1 MPFKALCPSRPMSL
15 LPFVCTRPCTNVHI
29 TCSEP
34 VRFYTQWRT
43 AHSFYLL
50 AEPLSPCLDRA
61 LTVYIDEVPYRL
73 DVGPGPVTCAL
84 VEQEKPL
91 TYTHQSFC
99 FLQPTESSKGPKV
112 LYLLDGLDAPF
123 LERITVLSETH
134 EQYVLDAVDQELIRG
149 TPYEALLGACIVEEV
164 VSEPPTT
171 LLPVLAKDVPKDHLL
186 IYDPGLTLEFCQ
198 KADAV
203 PNHWDAI
210 ALMTTLHELGT
221 DPSGQSR
228 GEVFLRRLLDSFE
241 APVDKSFYLCVN
253 RGPIPD
259 PIQALLEQLK
269 PLVRSVEV
277 LDLAIPVEDDV
288 YGPPPPGSSVPKG
301 GDVSG
306 PNLLFL
312 GTARALAQK
321 HTTALFLETDCFLK
335 KGWIQTLDGYVQ
347 HAGKFLIAGAKY
359 DGTLMWGDIPFVNH
373 LNGVAFYKV
382 GSPVLQRVLDKVQ
395 TFIERRV
402 QLGELNH
409 AYDMAIGDCVLDYL
423 AYYMKDT
430 LLYSTQPV
438 YCQYF
443 CFWRYVNRMMVSTT
457 HIVNAS
463 VKADQNLT
471 LPFLESLYNGVI
483 VHRKG

>member
-1 MPFKALCPSRPMSL
+1 MSL
-15 LPFVCTRPCTNVHI
+15 LPVVCTRPCTNVNI

-43 AHSFYLL
+43 THSFYLL

-73 DVGPGPVTCAL
+73 DMGPRSVTCAL
-84 VEQEKPL
+84 VERDTPL

-99 FLQPTESSKGPKV
+99 FLEPTGEGTKGPNV
-112 LYLLDGLDAPF
+112 LYLLDGFDAPF
-123 LERITVLSETH
+123 LERITALSETH
-134 EQYVLDAVDQELIRG
+134 KQYVLDTVDQELIRG

-186 IYDPGLTLEFCQ
+186 IYDPDLTLEFCQ
-198 KADAV
+198 KADAA
-203 PNHWDAI
+203 PHHWDAI
-210 ALMTTLHELGT
+210 ALLTTLRELEP
-221 DPSGQSR
+221 DLSGQCR

-241 APVDKSFYLCVN
+241 TSVDKSFYLCVN

-301 GDVSG
+301 GNVSG

-359 DGTLMWGDIPFVNH
+359 DGSFMCLDIPFLNH

-382 GSPVLQRVLDKVQ
+382 GSPVFQRVLDHVQ
-395 TFIERRV
+395 TNIERQV
-402 QLGELNH
+402 QQGDFCH
-409 AYDMAIGDCVLDYL
+409 AYDMAIGACIYAYL
-423 AYYMKDT
+423 TYYMKDAS
-430 LLYSTQPV
+430 LYSTQPV
-438 YCQYF
+438 YCNFF
-443 CFWRYVNRMMVSTT
+443 CFWRYVNRMLVSTT

-463 VKADQNLT
+463 IKADQNLT
-471 LPFLESLYNGVI
+471 LPFLESLYDGVI